1 MHGTFFKDVMY
12 HMNFDYEWFCMC
24 AEDVVAQEETSA
36 KEEEVVRD
44 TNVSASEA
52 EAGGENH

>member
-1 MHGTFFKDVMY
+1 MY

>member
-1 MHGTFFKDVMY
+1 
-12 HMNFDYEWFCMC
+12 MC

-36 KEEEVVRD
+36 KEEVVEN

-52 EAGGENH
+52 GGENN